1 MSDLAWM
8 RPKLAE
14 LCGLKSRE
22 TVPYVITDYLLNGDY
37 FCGVPSWRP
46 DLDIAQAV
54 RCLEALQRH
63 RDFCCIKIGLYV
75 GEGWEVKLWT
85 HTSSHDKAVAC
96 VDQKSSLAETICLA
110 IAAALGWE
118 KP

>member
-14 LCGLKSRE
+14 LCGLRLWKGTFHDDTR
-22 TVPYVITDYLLNGDY
+22 GDWVQ
-37 FCGVPSWRP
+37 FRP
-46 DLDIAQAV
+46 DQDVAQTV
-54 RCLEALQRH
+54 RCLEAMRARGWDWNLDH
-63 RDFCCIKIGLYV
+63 RADWAPRCHLASMTCDIWEADASICI
-75 GEGWEVKLWT
+75 
-85 HTSSHDKAVAC
+85 AA
-96 VDQKSSLAETICLA
+96 CLA

>member
-14 LCGLKSRE
+14 LCGLYRLGDEHVYRGSQLLEVTTE
-22 TVPYVITDYLLNGDY
+22 T
-37 FCGVPSWRP
+37 WRP
-46 DLDIAQAV
+46 DEDVAQAV
-54 RCLEALQRH
+54 RCLEALGQQFDMVRES
-63 RDFCCIKIGLYV
+63 V
-75 GEGWEVKLWT
+75 GWMVRCFRPDNSPVVVTTFLPKTLP
-85 HTSSHDKAVAC
+85 
-96 VDQKSSLAETICLA
+96 QTICLA